1 MDRVIEK
8 KKWTS
13 KKIAAIVGGTILLL
27 FILYLIFFQDR
38 SNKLYIEKEKLS
50 IENVIQGQFQ
60 EFIPVDGIVQPK
72 TTIFVDAVF
81 GGRVEEIYVRDGAMV
96 EKDERILRLSN
107 SSLQMDYMNREN
119 QLYDVLN
126 NLQNSKLSIEQNR
139 FTLEKQLVEIDYQLD
154 KARIDFYR
162 KEKLYADKLI
172 SNEVYENAKRDLDY
186 LSKQKEIASKSL
198 KHDSIFTIAQMGQIR
213 ESINRMQNN
222 LVMLKSNLD
231 NLVIKAPVS
240 GQLSGF
246 SSEIGETKNAGE
258 NLARIDVPQGY
269 KLRARIDERYVN
281 RTSIG
286 QEAEF
291 EYEGK
296 TFFLTVSKIYSEVK
310 QGSFEVDLFFVD
322 NIAPES
328 IRRGQTIQLKLKF
341 SGLTDAITIPRGG
354 FYQQT
359 GGNWIF
365 VVDKTG
371 SYAIKREIKIG
382 RQNIYRYE
390 VLEGLEAGEK
400 VIVSSYESFGD
411 KDKIVFK

>member
-13 KKIAAIVGGTILLL
+13 KKIAAIVGGAILLL
-27 FILYLIFFQDR
+27 FILYLIFFQDK
-38 SNKLYIEKEKLS
+38 SSKLYIEKEKLS
-50 IENVIQGQFQ
+50 IDGVVQGPFQ

-154 KARIDFYR
+154 KARLDFYR

-172 SNEVYENAKRDLDY
+172 SSEVYENAKRDLNY
-186 LSKQKEIASKSL
+186 LSKQKDIAVKSL

-246 SSEIGETKNAGE
+246 NSEIGETKSAGE

-296 TFFLTVSKIYSEVK
+296 TFYLTVSKIYSDVK

-365 VVDKTG
+365 VVDESG
-371 SYAIKREIKIG
+371 SYAVKRQIKIG

>member
-1 MDRVIEK
+1 MDRVIRK

-13 KKIAAIVGGTILLL
+13 KKIAAIAGGSILLL
-27 FILYLIFFQDR
+27 FILYLIFFQDK

-50 IENVIQGQFQ
+50 VDEVVKSPFQ
-60 EFIPVDGIVQPK
+60 EFIPVDGVVQPK

-81 GGRVEEIYVRDGAMV
+81 GGRVEEIYVRDGAIV
-96 EKDERILRLSN
+96 EKDDRILRLSN

-139 FTLEKQLVEIDYQLD
+139 FMLEKQLVEIDYQLD
-154 KARIDFYR
+154 KARIDYHR

-186 LSKQKEIASKSL
+186 LSKQKAIAVKSL

-246 SSEIGETKNAGE
+246 NSEIGETKNAGE
-258 NLARIDVPQGY
+258 NLAQIDVPQGY

-281 RTSIG
+281 RTIIG

-365 VVDKTG
+365 VVDQSG
-371 SYAIKREIKIG
+371 SYAVKRKIKIG

>member
-27 FILYLIFFQDR
+27 FILYLIFFQDK

-50 IENVIQGQFQ
+50 VDEVVKSPFQ
-60 EFIPVDGIVQPK
+60 EFIPVDGVVQPK

-81 GGRVEEIYVRDGAMV
+81 GGRVEEIYVRDGAIV
-96 EKDERILRLSN
+96 EKDDRILRLSN

-139 FTLEKQLVEIDYQLD
+139 FMLEKQLVEIDYQLD
-154 KARIDFYR
+154 KARIDYHR

-186 LSKQKEIASKSL
+186 LSKQKAIAVKSL

-281 RTSIG
+281 RTIIG

-365 VVDKTG
+365 VVDQSG
-371 SYAIKREIKIG
+371 SYAVKRKIKIG